1 MPFSRFAIL
10 VGSVLVAGAATVGL
24 VALTGPQGFAL
35 AGVGALL
42 AALLVRRRG

>member
-10 VGSVLVAGAATVGL
+10 VGSVLVAGAVTVGL
-24 VALTGPQGFAL
+24 VTLAGPQGFAL
-35 AGVGALL
+35 AGVLALV